1 MFYYF
6 KVNVINFQNTMY
18 GSTNPETQISP
29 EVQQWFSTVDRD
41 GSGKITA
48 IELKS
53 ALANGQGG
61 TFSDTACRLMI
72 GILYYILY
80 YVFLKFIIVYQTI
93 FLYRNV

>member
-1 MFYYF
+1 
-6 KVNVINFQNTMY
+6 MY

-41 GSGKITA
+41 GSGRITA

-61 TFSDTACRLMI
+61 TFSDIACRLMI
-72 GILYYILY
+72 GIYSY
-80 YVFLKFIIVYQTI
+80 YVIYS
-93 FLYRNV
+93 

>member
-1 MFYYF
+1 
-6 KVNVINFQNTMY
+6 MY
-18 GSTNPETQISP
+18 GSINPETQISP
-29 EVQQWFSTVDRD
+29 EVQQWFGTVDRD

-72 GILYYILY
+72 GMYIIIYILKTHY
-80 YVFLKFIIVYQTI
+80 NLLDNFFL
-93 FLYRNV
+93 